1 MKVRL
6 LIILT
11 IMSFIGFSQS
21 GRSTKKYVYI
31 SEIPKPKYPAVI
43 KIDNIAFKDDKDS
56 RNNLLDAKESAYVQY
71 RVMNTGKGNAYKLML
86 NITQTKGTRGVRFD
100 KNIDL
105 GDLSSGDSK
114 IFSIPITANATIS
127 SGECELLLL
136 ISEGNG
142 FDSDPVLVKFK
153 TQEFKAPNLKVLEGE
168 LVSQQSGKLIPGSS
182 GNLNILVQNIGQGL
196 AKDIKVEFKLPN
208 ENVFPTGDNEY
219 TFESMSPNSFEK
231 ISFGFLLNKRFL
243 NAKLNI
249 EVVVTEKLGKH
260 GNSRKFTFDLGQQM
274 ATTSVF
280 SVDGDLVKDIEIK
293 QQTLV
298 SDVDKNIPFNSKKFS
313 NKIALIIGN
322 ENYSNSQYELN
333 TEIDVAY
340 AKSDARIFREYCVK
354 TLGVLSE
361 NIVYLENA
369 TAAQMTGAII
379 KVKKL
384 IKAIGL
390 KTEVIVYY
398 AGHGLPKEYTNESF
412 LIPVDVTGN
421 NIDAGIKLSYLY
433 SQLTE
438 FKSKKVTVFLDAC
451 FTGGARGQGL
461 VAARG
466 VRIKPKND
474 YLTGKIVVFSA
485 SSGTESSLP
494 WKEKNHGLFTYFLL
508 KKLQDSKGSVVFDNL
523 FNYLKKNVVLKSIQV
538 NSKDQ
543 TPKILV
549 SPEISGEWKNWR
561 L

>member
-1 MKVRL
+1 
-6 LIILT
+6 
-11 IMSFIGFSQS
+11 
-21 GRSTKKYVYI
+21 
-31 SEIPKPKYPAVI
+31 
-43 KIDNIAFKDDKDS
+43 
-56 RNNLLDAKESAYVQY
+56 
-71 RVMNTGKGNAYKLML
+71 MNTGKGDAYKLIL
-86 NITQTKGTRGVRFD
+86 NITQTRGTRGVLFD
-100 KNIDL
+100 ENIDL
-105 GDLSSGDSK
+105 GDLKSGDSK
-114 IFSIPITANATIS
+114 TFSIPITASATILS
-127 SGECELLLL
+127 SEFELLSS

-142 FDSDPVLVKFK
+142 FDSDPVRFNFK

-168 LVSQQSGKLIPGSS
+168 LVSQQSVKLIPGSS

-208 ENVFPTGDNEY
+208 ENVFPTGNSEY

-243 NAKLNI
+243 NTKLNI
-249 EVVVTEKLGKH
+249 EVIVTEKLGEH
-260 GNSRKFTFDLGQQM
+260 GNSRKFTFDIGQQM

-280 SVDGDLVKDIEIK
+280 SVDGDLAKDIEIK
-293 QQTLV
+293 KQSLV
-298 SDVDKNIPFNSKKFS
+298 SDVDKNIPVNSKKFL

-333 TEIDVAY
+333 SEIDVAY

-354 TLGVLSE
+354 TLGVSPR
-361 NIVYLENA
+361 NIVYRENA
-369 TAAQMTGAII
+369 TAAQMTGDII

-398 AGHGLPKEYTNESF
+398 AGHGLPKESTNESF
-412 LIPVDVTGN
+412 LIPIDVTGN

-451 FTGGARGQGL
+451 FSGGARGQGL
-461 VAARG
+461 IASRG

-494 WKEKNHGLFTYFLL
+494 WKEKNHGLFTYYLL
-508 KKLQDSKGSVVFDNL
+508 KKLKDSKGSVAFNYL
-523 FNYLKKNVVLKSIQV
+523 FNYLNKNVVLKSIQV
-538 NSKDQ
+538 NSRDQ

-549 SPEISGEWKNWR
+549 SPEVSDEWKNWR